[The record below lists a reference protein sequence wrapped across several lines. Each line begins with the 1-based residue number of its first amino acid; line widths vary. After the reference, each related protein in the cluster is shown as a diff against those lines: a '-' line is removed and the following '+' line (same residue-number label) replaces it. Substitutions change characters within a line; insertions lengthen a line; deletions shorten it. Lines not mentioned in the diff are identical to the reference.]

1 MIPGV
6 PTLGI
11 RFDIGKIDSGDYGG
25 FCWKTFWR
33 AVNIGKIR
41 GATLFEGD
49 TYSGNVYCIAVQ
61 IANAAVFDEIEAAL
75 ERNEDFGKI
84 AASPRF
90 VRGGAVTSEPLI
102 GTGQVDASD
111 QLVGGINS
119 GAALKAVLAEKRDA
133 PQVLPSPETGDVQG
147 MSDADRILEGHTGE
161 VKAVAITPDGARIVS
176 GSSDKTVRV
185 WGLRS
190 GHLERILEGHTGE
203 VKAVAITPDGARI
216 VSGSSDKT
224 VRVWDLRSGHLERI
238 LEGHTDEVLAVAIT
252 PDGAR
257 IVSGGQD
264 EAMRVWNL
272 DSGRPERTL
281 KGFSGLVSAVAI
293 TPDGARI
300 VSGSWDN
307 TVRVW
312 NLASGRI
319 ELARKGPI
327 GYVWAVAITPD
338 GASIVSGWLDTPVR
352 VWDLA
357 GVRPDATLEG
367 NKRSVWALAVTHDG
381 NRVISGGLDHTVRVW
396 DLKSGRLEGTLEGH
410 TGSVNAVAVTAEGDL
425 IVSGGDKSV
434 RVWVAPAQSAAPMQ
448 VPEPAPT
455 QPTVPVQTPAVVP
468 LVWMPT
474 HLAPP
479 GGMAAWDAPD
489 PSRPPVVQ
497 LAEQL
502 ELVVESSAGAWTQVR
517 AVNGWRGWVDGR
529 LLIPRL

>member
-147 MSDADRILEGHTGE
+147 MSDAD
-161 VKAVAITPDGARIVS
+161 
-176 GSSDKTVRV
+176 
-185 WGLRS
+185 
-190 GHLERILEGHTGE
+190 RILEGHTGE

>member
-185 WGLRS
+185 WG
-190 GHLERILEGHTGE
+190 
-203 VKAVAITPDGARI
+203 
-216 VSGSSDKT
+216 
-224 VRVWDLRSGHLERI
+224 LRSGHLERI